1 MKAKNWFFG
10 CLLITG
16 GLFISCDNTT
26 SEDDALYDEIQNAQQ
41 ALDKDEAKEED
52 T

>member
-1 MKAKNWFFG
+1 MKAKSWFFG
-10 CLLITG
+10 CLLIVG
-16 GLFISCDNTT
+16 VMFASCSDATA
-26 SEDDALYDEIQNAQQ
+26 EDDAVYDEIQNAQQ